1 MRATVVGETSQPEGG
16 KSEHT
21 RTHTHCVYDKH
32 MYTHHANPCAH
43 TFCYFINVF
52 GVMLCLC
59 VLRLCPTGSLH
70 VGQCW
75 RRLPAVVSH
84 SLTVKHVLRSC
95 NNPGGARHHIRT
107 HLHVKVACPRRSAT
121 GTTRANE
128 HPRTIAPLIE
138 TRTRLLPFNNNRTAS
153 AFTAIPTRPQECRY

>member
-1 MRATVVGETSQPEGG
+1 MRLLSAKRRNQRAANPN
-16 KSEHT
+16 T
-21 RTHTHCVYDKH
+21 RAHTHCVYYKH
-32 MYTHHANPCAH
+32 MYTHHANPWAH

-75 RRLPAVVSH
+75 RRLPAFVSH
-84 SLTVKHVLRSC
+84 SLTVKHMLRSC

-107 HLHVKVACPRRSAT
+107 HLHVKVACPRHHTS
-121 GTTRANE
+121 E
-128 HPRTIAPLIE
+128 RTPAH
-138 TRTRLLPFNNNRTAS
+138 NRTAHRDPDQTTTVEQQPHRQRLHRHPHP
-153 AFTAIPTRPQECRY
+153 ATRM